1 MREVTGGMIII
12 EPMEIHGK
20 SLVFVHFDPDQ
31 SMSEEVVDVAEQI
44 DRAVDSVTTVII
56 VPNGQPNPQNPAG
69 AYVVNSDD
77 PEVMKAI
84 TKLAK
89 NTMPGAVV
97 LLEKKEFEAFTDPSK
112 VVKV

>member
-1 MREVTGGMIII
+1 MII

-20 SLVFVHFDPDQ
+20 SLVFVHFDLDTTMP
-31 SMSEEVVDVAEQI
+31 EDVQHTMERI
-44 DRAVDSVTTVII
+44 DEAVDAVTTVIA
-56 VPNGQPNPQNPAG
+56 VPGGQPNPQNPAG

-77 PEVMKAI
+77 PVVMNTI

-89 NTMPGAVV
+89 HGGPGAIV
-97 LLEKKEFEAFTDPSK
+97 LLSSEEFEAFTDPSK